1 MCYQLI
7 MQFLKEIGDVIWLL
21 LNWGKFNKQ
30 ETTPQVE
37 TFNLSDLLGESDRV
51 FNSPDEVTVDKRNL
65 KIESRV

>member
-7 MQFLKEIGDVIWLL
+7 IQFFKEIGDVIWLL
-21 LNWGKFNKQ
+21 LNWGKLNKQ
-30 ETTPQVE
+30 ETNPQAE